1 MNNNLRPLIGVLIGI
16 GVGVALAV
24 GTENIGVG
32 IGVGTGLAIVF
43 GGGALL
49 LDKASNSP

>member
-24 GTENIGVG
+24 GTENVGVG
-32 IGVGTGLAIVF
+32 IGVGTGLAIIF

-49 LDKASNSP
+49 LDKARNAQ